1 MIRTDEDLC
10 RAQESIRKLEN
21 FLAAARRVH
30 PPAEYRRMSEPFL
43 LELQERQR
51 EVLVYLNQAEVLTEA
66 AAGG

>member
-1 MIRTDEDLC
+1 MIRTDEDLHC
-10 RAQESIRKLEN
+10 AQENIRKLEN
-21 FLAAARRVH
+21 FLAATRRVH

-51 EVLVYLNQAEVLTEA
+51 EVLAYLNPAKVLTEA

>member
-1 MIRTDEDLC
+1 MIRTDGALY
-10 RAQESIRKLEN
+10 RAHEGILKLEN

-30 PPAEYRRMSEPFL
+30 LPAEYRRMSEPFL

>member
-1 MIRTDEDLC
+1 MIRTDEDLY

-30 PPAEYRRMSEPFL
+30 LPAEYRRMSEPFL